1 MPRTPRW
8 CALHRARPQRPEV
21 ATTLLLCGAWNLHTR
36 LRPRGRVGLNL
47 REMEEGAD
55 AAKVMAKGEE
65 ERHVQR

>member
-1 MPRTPRW
+1 M
-8 CALHRARPQRPEV
+8 
-21 ATTLLLCGAWNLHTR
+21 
-36 LRPRGRVGLNL
+36 GLNL